1 MLIKNKE
8 QSLSKEKKILEDG
21 GPLEQFDR
29 NILEVIVERVIIGD
43 KDNPYAI
50 KFIFKNKKR

>member
-8 QSLSKEKKILEDG
+8 QSLSKAKKILEDG

-29 NILEVIVERVIIGD
+29 NILEAIVKE
-43 KDNPYAI
+43 
-50 KFIFKNKKR
+50 